1 MNINIHNITGSVHF
15 MWDLKQDSLDA
26 MAAPLPDHPIDTSD
40 YMGAVFFGK
49 FKLEFILNDVAGT
62 YSNLFELGAEDEPG
76 HAYYYLEDGTPYE
89 QRDSL
94 NDEIR
99 IHGTNNLEEFAEDI
113 ERQIIQLLE
122 KHPDY
127 ITVAMQPT
135 EPTRWYPCNHPYKV
149 TITRV
154 A

>member
-49 FKLEFILNDVAGT
+49 FKLEW
-62 YSNLFELGAEDEPG
+62 